1 MKILLI
7 DQDVEFGQRL
17 SLMIRQD
24 TSLGCKLTHLATLEE
39 GAYLASRLDFSA
51 VLLGLPTEEK
61 PMLAAC
67 EELAAVSPDLRLI
80 VLVRETSGE
89 HSFEELAGIAADVLI
104 KGRFTA
110 AQLLQRVRIAIER
123 GKFQASRGSV
133 RVPPHASR
141 QRIVCESPFLVGVG
155 SDGTA
160 TASAS
165 SPLTSNSLLDSE
177 FLAAPEFR
185 SRRGSQSLSILHV
198 GDDCEYVGLIQS
210 SLSATMQAQCDVKR
224 VARLSDALQ
233 RLVGEAFDA
242 IVVEN
247 ELPDS
252 RGVATMEWL
261 RPYAQHAPI
270 VVVSEDANETEAL
283 EIVKHGA
290 QDCHAKQERDAGDLA
305 RSVGMAIVRHQR
317 SKSDFSQERARL
329 SAELT
334 RRATTQPIQPNDRR
348 LHPRYLLARSLIII
362 PLLPDYQ
369 PVNAFQADGISID
382 FSAEGICFQILGL
395 DRLPTHRLVVG
406 VEGEDG
412 QLHFATVDVRRSV
425 PVPGG
430 LQVGGQFSSID
441 RDVLRPENMLPHLN
455 PKSHRYET
463 GLSTAALYKWA
474 ELGICRPI
482 LMDRILA
489 CPDCRAVPTLRRGCR
504 ACGSVRT
511 ASSQLIHHF
520 PCAHVGMVQEF
531 DQGGELV
538 CPKCRQRKLVI
549 GADYEYLSGPY
560 QCLDCN
566 WSDTQLELV
575 GQCLACELRFP
586 IQQAIEE
593 DLIGYHV
600 QRLDPLALVTKH

>member
-7 DQDVEFGQRL
+7 DQDQEFAHRL
-17 SLMIRQD
+17 SSVIRQD
-24 TSLGCKLTHLATLEE
+24 TSLACKLTHLATLEE
-39 GAYLASRLDFSA
+39 GIFLASRLNFSA
-51 VLLGLPTEEK
+51 VLLDLPIDEK

-80 VLVRETSGE
+80 VLVREATNDQQ
-89 HSFEELAGIAADVLI
+89 FEELAGIASDVLI
-104 KGRFTA
+104 KGRFTVG
-110 AQLLQRVRIAIER
+110 QLLQRVRMAIER
-123 GKFQASRGSV
+123 GKFHTSRNTT
-133 RVPPHASR
+133 RVPPLASR
-141 QRIVCESPFLVGVG
+141 ERVAVESPLLVGVG
-155 SDGTA
+155 AGSPA
-160 TASAS
+160 PASAS
-165 SPLTSNSLLDSE
+165 LPLLSDSKLNME
-177 FLAAPEFR
+177 FSGAPEFCFRPR
-185 SRRGSQSLSILHV
+185 SQALSILHV
-198 GDDCEYVGLIQS
+198 GGDSEYVRLLQS
-210 SLSATMQAQCDVKR
+210 SLSATTQAQCDVKR

-270 VVVSEDANETEAL
+270 VVVSENATETEAL
-283 EIVKHGA
+283 EIVKLGA
-290 QDCHAKQERDAGDLA
+290 QDCHSKQERDAGDLA
-305 RSVGMAIVRHQR
+305 RSVGMAIVRHQK

-334 RRATTQPIQPNDRR
+334 RRATTQTIRPSDRR
-348 LHPRYLLARSLIII
+348 LSTRYLLTRSLIAI

-369 PVNAFQADGISID
+369 PVDAFQTEGMTID
-382 FSAEGICFQILGL
+382 VSAEGIGFQIMGL
-395 DRLPTHRLVVG
+395 DRLPTNRLVLG

-430 LQVGGQFSSID
+430 LQVGGLFSAIE
-441 RDVLRPENMLPHLN
+441 RDVLRPENLLPHLN
-455 PKSHRYET
+455 HKSHRYET
-463 GLSTAALYKWA
+463 GLSTTTLYKWV

-531 DQGGELV
+531 DQGGEIV

-549 GADYEYLSGPY
+549 GADFEYLSGPY
-560 QCLDCN
+560 QCLDCK

-575 GQCLACELRFP
+575 GQCLSCELRFP
-586 IQQAIEE
+586 IQQAVEE
-593 DLIGYHV
+593 ELIGYHV